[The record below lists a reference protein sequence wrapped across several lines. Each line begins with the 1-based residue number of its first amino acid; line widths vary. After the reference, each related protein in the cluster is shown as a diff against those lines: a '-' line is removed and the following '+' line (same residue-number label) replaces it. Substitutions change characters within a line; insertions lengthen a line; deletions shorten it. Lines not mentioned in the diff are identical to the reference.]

1 MAEHEDV
8 RVVDNPG
15 EFRYELCVDDTSV
28 GMIAYRSR
36 PGVRTLI
43 HTELDP
49 AFQDRGLG
57 STLVAGAL
65 DDIRDK
71 GLTVEPICPFVQRHL
86 RKHPEHKDLVVA
98 SAPLADS
105 PTTSPLRGVE

>member
-1 MAEHEDV
+1 MDSSLDDV

-15 EFRYELCVDDTSV
+15 ELQYELWVNGACV
-28 GMIAYRSR
+28 GMIAYRLR

-57 STLVAGAL
+57 STLVSGAL
-65 DDIRDK
+65 EDIRDQ
-71 GLTVEPICPFVQRHL
+71 GLAVAPICPFVHRFL
-86 RKHPEHKDLVVA
+86 RKHPEYEDLVVA
-98 SAPLADS
+98 SAPLG
-105 PTTSPLRGVE
+105 RI